1 MTGGNDL
8 RELRGW
14 VEAPVVTLLT
24 GNGKRDTDLNKSME
38 SDRYPTI
45 RFELARVSPRA
56 EQGDTVLVDLQGNF
70 QIHGVERTVSIP
82 ATVVLGGGAIRVR
95 GATAMK
101 DYRIGGLASLQD
113 SINGTW
119 VSSLLERSPLSP
131 SKLEPSFPRHG
142 SLRHHWRACC
152 GDMEA
157 EAYTRPGFETGEPPG

>member
-113 SINGTW
+113 SINGTCVEPVGTIPTLAEQVGAVIPAPW
-119 VSSLLERSPLSP
+119 LPASSLASVLR
-131 SKLEPSFPRHG
+131 RYGGG
-142 SLRHHWRACC
+142 SIHATWL
-152 GDMEA
+152 
-157 EAYTRPGFETGEPPG
+157 